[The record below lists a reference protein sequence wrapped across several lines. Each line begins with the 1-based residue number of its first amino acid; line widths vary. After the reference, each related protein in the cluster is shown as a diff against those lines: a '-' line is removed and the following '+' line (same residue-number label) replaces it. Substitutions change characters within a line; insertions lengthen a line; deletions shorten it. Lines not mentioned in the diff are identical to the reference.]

1 MTKVYLPLSDGMY
14 KRIDVPAVT
23 KYLDDGWFLSISD
36 HQAHV
41 AKLNKIPVATNLFD
55 ALPVQV
61 KVKRKPR
68 KNPEAE

>member
-41 AKLNKIPVATNLFD
+41 AKINKIPVATN
-55 ALPVQV
+55 
-61 KVKRKPR
+61 
-68 KNPEAE
+68 